1 MQHMDDADHTGRI
14 ITEGRKLMWAI
25 EALNQIE
32 SSRPFEREMAELLR
46 AAYRRCLRDIV
57 AAAPPWVSE
66 EILTNWDQS
75 RYTPPL
81 IQPEQRSA
89 PAPPA
94 PPDLAADADHTTTAP
109 EVHQVTDGVSEVP
122 DDSRD
127 QDDEPGPVLR
137 GSKRYQ
143 TPTLTKRERNR
154 GIRSLPI

>member
-1 MQHMDDADHTGRI
+1 MQHMDDTAHTGSI
-14 ITEGRKLMWAI
+14 IAEGRKLMWAI
-25 EALNQIE
+25 KALNQIE
-32 SSRPFEREMAELLR
+32 SSRPFEREMAELLG
-46 AAYRRCLRDIV
+46 AAYRRCLRDII

-75 RYTPPL
+75 RCTPPL
-81 IQPEQRSA
+81 VQPEQRSA
-89 PAPPA
+89 LAPPA
-94 PPDLAADADHTTTAP
+94 HPDLAADADHPTTAT
-109 EVHQVTDGVSEVP
+109 EAHRVADGGSEVP

-137 GSKRYQ
+137 GGKQYQ